1 MLDIENLEQLFHK
14 VVNSDDWKQL
24 QEKFNNADTIYV
36 LGHGGN
42 LAVAS
47 HAAIDISRLS
57 NGTKNAICPDSATVV
72 TSLINDTDFDHWMH
86 QWLKMVTSDKTEEQ
100 LKRSLVLGFSSS
112 GTSRDLI
119 KAFQWSYSNDIPMG
133 VLTAKPISERI
144 PNLTEVVADCEYY
157 HTIEVLS
164 LLLQYELTH
173 GSGKVC
179 PPIGGNRPE
188 DIAHYNTNREIRE
201 HSFKDETRNVAVDF
215 DGVIHKSSKGYYD
228 GTIYD
233 EPIEGSRESLKK
245 LSEKYDVVIFTCKSK
260 PDRGLVN
267 GKTGTELVW
276 EWLRKH
282 DMDKFVTKVTA
293 EKPRAVQYI
302 DDKGYGFTT
311 WIDYWEN
318 NSEK

>member
-1 MLDIENLEQLFHK
+1 MNIENIGHK
-14 VVNSDDWKQL
+14 FKQVVNTNQWKEL